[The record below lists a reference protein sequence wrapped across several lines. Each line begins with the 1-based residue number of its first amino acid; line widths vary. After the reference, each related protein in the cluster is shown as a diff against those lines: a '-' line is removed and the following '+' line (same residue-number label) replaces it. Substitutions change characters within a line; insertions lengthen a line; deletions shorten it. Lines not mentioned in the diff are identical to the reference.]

1 MGSDYYGTY
10 CSNQNQIWCVNMA
23 EYMGFGSI
31 VGSDYYI
38 WNLVIRTEY
47 GVETQGNTWYMFFES
62 IVGSDCYG

>member
-1 MGSDYYGTY
+1 
-10 CSNQNQIWCVNMA
+10 MA